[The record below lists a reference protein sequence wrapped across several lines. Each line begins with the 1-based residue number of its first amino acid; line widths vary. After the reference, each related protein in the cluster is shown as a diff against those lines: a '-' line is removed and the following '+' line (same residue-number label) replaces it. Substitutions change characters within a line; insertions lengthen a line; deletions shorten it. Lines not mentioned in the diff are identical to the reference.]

1 MARIKKKSVDE
12 FYSDVDS
19 SFLKYFRKLQTS
31 IGEMCNSGY
40 GALLLDKLGS
50 TKRNKSIASGIFC
63 AGRYSE
69 DRNNIFISENV
80 LKLLEKSSFDNIPD
94 SKVRLPFKTFKIR
107 FPKSSGLGACIFTVS
122 RSSYIGFLGGKA
134 SDVDES
140 KEHEAIFITTT
151 DSIQNGKRTFKT
163 KGCIIDKLLTSAA
176 KQSDTYDT
184 QTKTH
189 DLAVKFCILHSTGAI
204 SMEDGHP
211 LPTKY
216 DKPKQGGK
224 SFRFGFNN
232 AEFNN
237 EAFVRPHFRNL
248 RDERYYKKEPYNEWE
263 RGSRWTFVT
272 GKTINAKSYTTTNTT
287 T

>member
-1 MARIKKKSVDE
+1 MAKIKKKSVDE
-12 FYSDVDS
+12 FYTDADS
-19 SFLKYFRKLQTS
+19 SFLKAFRKHQTPIS
-31 IGEMCNSGY
+31 KMCDMGY
-40 GALLLDKLGS
+40 GALLIDKIGHTEQSEITACCL
-50 TKRNKSIASGIFC
+50 FC

-80 LKLLEKSSFDNIPD
+80 FNILEKSSFDNIPN
-94 SKVRLPFKTFKIR
+94 SKIRLPFKTFKIR

-122 RSSYIGFLGGKA
+122 RSSFLGFIGEA
-134 SDVDES
+134 TPEVNES
-140 KEHEAIFITTT
+140 KEQEAFFVTTTHHTKNGNSIITTEKHT
-151 DSIQNGKRTFKT
+151 
-163 KGCIIDKLLTSAA
+163 IDKLLTPAIE
-176 KQSDTYDT
+176 QGDTYDM

-189 DLAVKFCILHSTGAI
+189 DLAVKFCILYSTGAI

-272 GKTINAKSYTTTNTT
+272 GKTINAKSYTATNATT
-287 T
+287 

>member
-19 SFLKYFRKLQTS
+19 SLLKSFRRLQMS
-31 IGEMCNSGY
+31 IGEMCDMGY
-40 GALLLDKLGS
+40 NASLLDKLGL
-50 TKRNKSIASGIFC
+50 TKKNRTIASGLFC

-80 LKLLEKSSFDNIPD
+80 LTLLEKSSFDNIPN

-122 RSSYIGFLGGKA
+122 RSSYIRFLGGET
-134 SDVDES
+134 SDIDES
-140 KEHEAIFITTT
+140 KEHEAIFVTTT
-151 DSIQNGKRTFKT
+151 DATQNGKHTFVT
-163 KGCIIDKLLTSAA
+163 KKHTIDKLLTPTTE
-176 KQSDTYDT
+176 QGDTNNT
-184 QTKTH
+184 PTRTH
-189 DLAVKFCILHSTGAI
+189 DLAVKFCILYSTGAI

-224 SFRFGFNN
+224 SFRFGFNDT
-232 AEFNN
+232 EFNN

-248 RDERYYKKEPYNEWE
+248 RDERYYKKEPYNNWE

-272 GKTINAKSYTTTNTT
+272 GKTINAKSYTATNAMT
-287 T
+287 